1 MQEGAAGAVPDV
13 GYQPGAREFGCVRTR
28 KERRRWKKARCERI
42 ESVRIVLKVVD
53 IMTVVFKAV
62 KRLLEWR
69 KKEKRAVRTV
79 M

>member
-1 MQEGAAGAVPDV
+1 VPF
-13 GYQPGAREFGCVRTR
+13 QMWFINQARESLAAYGPG

-42 ESVRIVLKVVD
+42 EIVRVVLKVVD
-53 IMTVVFKAV
+53 IMAVVFKAV

-69 KKEKRAVRTV
+69 KKEKRAVRMV